1 VRGFP
6 GSCGAPARV
15 GAALVASGVWK
26 NVAMIVLVAG
36 AHGRL
41 GSRVVALLLNR
52 GHRVRGL
59 VRTDA
64 QAAALRD
71 AGADAV
77 VADLRGDVEWTADG
91 CDAAVF
97 AAGARHRPELG
108 AIDAGGA
115 AKLAEAADRY
125 ELTRFLL
132 PSAIGADRPER
143 REGGVRE
150 FLAAKQHAERRLAG
164 LGLPW
169 TILRF
174 GRLTEDPGDG
184 RIDTGVQRGRPVKTS
199 RDDAALAI
207 VEALGRPHLA
217 LQVVNVVDGERRVAD
232 ALDAVEPRPLPP
244 PRSVPTGAS
253 VPLGVAQADN
263 PPDAPDMI
271 ERDAPPLD
279 ADVEWEG
286 DGPVPPQPV
295 GNEDPAPGI
304 P

>member
-1 VRGFP
+1 
-6 GSCGAPARV
+6 
-15 GAALVASGVWK
+15 
-26 NVAMIVLVAG
+26 MIVLVAG

-41 GSRVVALLLNR
+41 GSRVVALLLSR
-52 GHRVRGL
+52 GHTVRAL
-59 VRTDA
+59 VRTDG
-64 QAAALRD
+64 QAAALRE

-115 AKLAEAADRY
+115 AKLAEAANRY

-132 PSAIGADRPER
+132 PSVVGADRPER
-143 REGGVRE
+143 RDGGVRE
-150 FLAAKQHAERRLAG
+150 FLEAKQHAERRLG
-164 LGLPW
+164 RLELPW

-174 GRLTEDPGDG
+174 GRLTEDEGNG
-184 RIDTGVQRGRPVKTS
+184 RIDTAVRLGEPVTTS

-207 VEALGRPHLA
+207 AEALQRPHLA
-217 LQVVNVVDGERRVAD
+217 RQIVNVVDGERHVAD
-232 ALDAVEPRPLPP
+232 ALDAVEPLPLPP
-244 PRSVPTGAS
+244 PQSVPAGAAA
-253 VPLGVAQADN
+253 PLGVAQADN
-263 PPDAPDMI
+263 PPDDPDMI
-271 ERDAPPLD
+271 EPDASPLD

-286 DGPVPPQPV
+286 DGPVPPEPV